1 MKKIGTITFHAS
13 HNCGSFLQAYA
24 LQKFLIKNKFDTEII
39 NFANKG
45 QRKLYDIKF
54 SNNSLK
60 NILKNIILFPRKKIL
75 KNTYTNYN
83 NFIYSKLKLSEKE
96 FYTLEEMKKYNFDYD
111 TVICGSDQ
119 IWNVTIDDFDD
130 AYFLPFISDK
140 KKIAYAASFGAKKM
154 SNYLSNEELEK
165 YKKYLS
171 DFSLITIREN
181 NGKKWINEIF
191 NKDVPVV
198 LDPTLLLNK
207 DDYAEIEDT
216 YDEKINE
223 KYIFY
228 YSPSYNPK
236 INKLVKKIA
245 QKYNLKIV
253 AWNPKSYYL
262 KFMNFTN
269 FYLPRKQNPGV
280 YLSLI
285 RDAEMV
291 ITTSFH
297 GTIFSTIYNKKF
309 WVIKNGEMFGDDD
322 RVRTLVQ
329 QLAIEDRLIPMD
341 FKEDF
346 EYLANVDYEEYNNE
360 LAILKNKSSQI
371 LLGGIQ
377 ND

>member
-24 LQKFLIKNKFDTEII
+24 LQKFLIKNRFDTEII
-39 NFANKG
+39 NFANEG

-54 SNNSLK
+54 PNDSLK
-60 NILKNIILFPRKKIL
+60 NILKNIILFPRRKIL
-75 KNTYTNYN
+75 KDTYKNYN
-83 NFIYSKLKLSEKE
+83 NFIYNKLKLSKKE
-96 FYTLEEMKKYNFDYD
+96 FFSLDEMKRYNFDYD

-119 IWNVTIDDFDD
+119 IWNVTIEDFDE
-130 AYFLPFISDK
+130 AYFLPFVTNK

-154 SNYLSNEELEK
+154 SKYLSKEELEK

-181 NGKKWINEIF
+181 NGKNWIKEIF
-191 NKDVPVV
+191 GKDVPVV

-207 DDYAEIEDT
+207 DDYAEIEDR
-216 YDEKINE
+216 YDEKIRE

-228 YSPSYNPK
+228 YSPSYNPQ
-236 INKLVKKIA
+236 INKLVKRIA

-269 FYLPRKQNPGV
+269 FYLPKKQNPGV

-285 RDAEMV
+285 KDAEMV

-341 FKEDF
+341 FKENFD
-346 EYLANVDYEEYNNE
+346 YLSNVDYKEYNNK
-360 LAILKNKSSQI
+360 LAILRNKSSQI
-371 LLGGIQ
+371 LLGGIE
-377 ND
+377 DD